1 MTLSHEEMYQKSWQE
16 RQEYAENMQP
26 IIGRL
31 YRNKGIEVVVYGRPL
46 VNATTIDIIKA
57 HKSVERFE
65 GQKLRLRECFP
76 VLDAISK
83 MNIAPGR
90 VDIGK
95 LAYGFIYKNAANG
108 IALEEY
114 LAAELS
120 DILDREDQVKPVD
133 VVLYGFGRIGRL
145 LGA

>member
-95 LAYGFIYKNAANG
+95 LAYGFIYGKMRRMASHWKS
-108 IALEEY
+108 I
-114 LAAELS
+114 
-120 DILDREDQVKPVD
+120 
-133 VVLYGFGRIGRL
+133 
-145 LGA
+145 